1 MTISRSRAFR
11 ETLNLESSVR
21 LRRSILLTAAFAG
34 LLLII
39 GASAFAIW
47 RNATA
52 AQLRVAAL
60 HNAHFEAG
68 NALAALRANV
78 YLTGILTRDYLLD
91 ADPNHAQQYA
101 DQFLKIRISTNDSFR
116 ILTASSQSELEK
128 TALERLRLEVETYLD
143 PTRIALD
150 LTLAEKNARRAVFL
164 QERLRRREEIVALAD
179 QVERMMTD
187 NFFRERERITRADQ
201 DFRASLAWTTG
212 LALLLGFGIAG
223 VTLARMVALERHS
236 QIAESELRRLSAQV
250 RTAQEQ
256 ERKYLSRELH
266 DQVGQML
273 TGLRMELSS
282 IARTCGD
289 SGSEFPSRIAHA
301 MSIVEQTLRVVRDIA
316 MLLRP
321 SMLDDL
327 GLTPALAW
335 LIREISRSSSIEIE
349 AALDPALD
357 HLPDT
362 HSTCLY
368 RVVQEALT
376 NVAKHAGAHRVEVSL
391 KATGGWVVGTV
402 ADNGC
407 GFDTGALQR
416 DGLGLVGMEE
426 RIRELGG
433 HFRVTSVAGHG
444 TRVEFRLPIPKAKE
458 RIAAKDTVKEMSDDS
473 HPDRGRS
480 RDRTDR
486 VETSA

>member
-1 MTISRSRAFR
+1 MG
-11 ETLNLESSVR
+11 SSVR
-21 LRRSILLTAAFAG
+21 VRRAVLLSVAFAA

-39 GASAFAIW
+39 GASALAIW

-52 AQLRVAAL
+52 AQSRVAAL
-60 HNAHFEAG
+60 HNARLESG
-68 NALAALRANV
+68 NALSALRADV
-78 YLTGILTRDYLLD
+78 YLTAILTRDSLLD
-91 ADPNHAQQYA
+91 ADPNHARQYA
-101 DQFLKIRISTNDSFR
+101 DQFSKIRISTYDGFN
-116 ILTASSQSELEK
+116 ILTSSAQSDQEK
-128 TALERLRLEVETYLD
+128 AALERLRLEVETYLD
-143 PTRIALD
+143 PSRIALD
-150 LTLAEKNARRAVFL
+150 LTRADKKARRAGFL
-164 QERLRRREEIVALAD
+164 KERLQRREEIVALAG
-179 QVERMMTD
+179 QVERMMTE
-187 NFFRERERITRADQ
+187 NFFRERERVTKADQ
-201 DFRASLAWTTG
+201 DFRASLAWTAG
-212 LALLLGFGIAG
+212 LALLLGIGIAG
-223 VTLARMVALERHS
+223 VTLARMVVLERQS

-266 DQVGQML
+266 DHVGQML

-282 IARTCGD
+282 MARNCGD
-289 SGSEFPSRIAHA
+289 FGREFPPRVAHA

-335 LIREISRSSSIEIE
+335 LIREISRASGMEIG

-362 HSTCLY
+362 HGTCLY

-376 NVAKHAGAHRVEVSL
+376 NVSKHAGAHRVEVTL
-391 KATGGWVVGTV
+391 KASGGWVVGTI

-407 GFDTGALQR
+407 GFDPGVVRR

-426 RIRELGG
+426 RVRELGG
-433 HFRVTSVAGHG
+433 HLRVISVAGQG
-444 TRVEFRLPIPKAKE
+444 TRAEFRLPIPKATE
-458 RIAAKDTVKEMSDDS
+458 RIAAKETAKEMSDDS

-480 RDRTDR
+480 RDRADR

>member
-1 MTISRSRAFR
+1 M
-11 ETLNLESSVR
+11 EPSVR
-21 LRRSILLTAAFAG
+21 VRRSILLTVAFAG

-52 AQLRVAAL
+52 AQLRVAVL
-60 HNAHFEAG
+60 HNAHLEAG
-68 NALAALRANV
+68 NALAALRANI

-91 ADPNHAQQYA
+91 ADPNHARQYA
-101 DQFLKIRISTNDSFR
+101 DQFLKIRMGTEDSFR
-116 ILTASSQSELEK
+116 VLTASAQSDQEK
-128 TALERLRLEVETYLD
+128 TALERLRLEVATHLD
-143 PTRIALD
+143 PTGIVLD
-150 LTLAEKNARRAVFL
+150 WTLAEKNARRAEFL
-164 QERLRRREEIVALAD
+164 RERLRRREEIVALAG
-179 QVERMMTD
+179 QVERMMTE
-187 NFFRERERITRADQ
+187 NFSRERERITKADQ

-212 LALLLGFGIAG
+212 LALLLGFVIAG
-223 VTLARMVALERHS
+223 TTLARMIALERHS
-236 QIAESELRRLSAQV
+236 QIAESELRRLSTQV
-250 RTAQEQ
+250 RTAQER

-282 IARTCGD
+282 MARTHGD
-289 SGSEFPSRIAHA
+289 TGSEFSSRIAHA
-301 MSIVEQTLRVVRDIA
+301 KGIVEQTLRVVRNIA

-335 LIREISRSSSIEIE
+335 LIKEISRSSGMEIE
-349 AALDPALD
+349 ADVDPTLDL
-357 HLPDT
+357 LPDT
-362 HSTCLY
+362 HRTCLY

-376 NVAKHAGAHRVEVSL
+376 NVSKHAGAHKVEVSL
-391 KATGGWVVGTV
+391 KATGEWAVGTI

-407 GFDTGALQR
+407 GFDTGAIRR

-426 RIRELGG
+426 RVRELGG
-433 HFRVTSVAGHG
+433 HLRVISIAGQG
-444 TRVEFRLPIPKAKE
+444 TRAEFRLPIPKAAE
-458 RIAAKDTVKEMSDDS
+458 QIAAKETAKEMSDDS

>member
-1 MTISRSRAFR
+1 MNIFQRSFR
-11 ETLNLESSVR
+11 GTLSIESYVR
-21 LRRSILLTAAFAG
+21 VRKSILLSVAFAS
-34 LLLII
+34 LLLIT

-60 HNAHFEAG
+60 HSAHLEAG

-91 ADPNHAQQYA
+91 AAPNPTKQYA
-101 DQFLKIRISTNDSFR
+101 DQFLKIRMSTDESFR
-116 ILTASSQSELEK
+116 VLTASAQSDQEK
-128 TALERLRLEVETYLD
+128 AALARLRLEVETQLD
-143 PTRIALD
+143 PTRIVLD
-150 LTLAEKNARRAVFL
+150 LTLAGKNPQRTEFL
-164 QERLRRREEIVALAD
+164 RERLRRREQIVALANE
-179 QVERMMTD
+179 VERMMTE
-187 NFFRERERITRADQ
+187 NFSRERQRITKADE

-212 LALLLGFGIAG
+212 LALVLGFAIAG
-223 VTLARMVALERHS
+223 LTLARMIVLEKQS
-236 QIAESELRRLSAQV
+236 QVAESELRRLSTQV

-273 TGLRMELSS
+273 TGLRMELST
-282 IARTCGD
+282 IIRTHSD
-289 SGSEFPSRIAHA
+289 SDTEFLSRIGHA
-301 MSIVEQTLRVVRDIA
+301 MGIVEQTLRMVRNIA

-327 GLTPALAW
+327 GLSPALAW
-335 LIREISRSSSIEIE
+335 LVREMSRSSGMEIE
-349 AALDPALD
+349 ADIDAVLDR
-357 HLPDT
+357 LPDT
-362 HSTCLY
+362 HRTCLY

-376 NVAKHAGAHRVEVSL
+376 NVSKHAGAHKVEVSL
-391 KATGGWVVGTV
+391 KATGEWVLGTI

-407 GFDTGALQR
+407 GFDTEAIR
-416 DGLGLVGMEE
+416 RNGLGLVGMDE

-433 HFRVTSVAGHG
+433 HFRVISITGQG
-444 TRVEFRLPIPKAKE
+444 TRAEFRLPIPKAAEEIAKE
-458 RIAAKDTVKEMSDDS
+458 ISVDS
-473 HPDRGRS
+473 HPDRRRS

-486 VETSA
+486 LKTSA